1 MSTTT
6 YYTCFVQPEPTDGPA
21 PVYGVLTKR
30 ANGRLE
36 CVSRHATETE
46 AIRAAVDAR
55 LAYSPPGTT
64 ADIKGDTITIKFH
77 GTRKSLKLRI
87 VRDEGRTMIMMGDCM
102 LEIIEMQVPYA
113 VHSPAPLTE
122 DEQWQLRE
130 RPFAL
135 LQSVCLDYARLVLPP
150 QMVAVIEQVAA
161 GTLALDDAPHALGI
175 RGYVHQG
182 VDEHTG
188 EDDDPQWIDLTPQ
201 AIREDAH
208 RAELLLRAWAPCPG
222 YHPARAVRSVD
233 AEYKARIHQICAA
246 CIAALESDNGRSV

>member
-6 YYTCFVQPEPTDGPA
+6 YYTCFVQAEPADGPA
-21 PVYGVLTKR
+21 PVYGVLTMR
-30 ANGRLE
+30 VNGRLE

-55 LAYSPPGTT
+55 LAHSPPGTT
-64 ADIKGDTITIKFH
+64 ADIKGDTITIKFR

-87 VRDEGRTMIMMGDCM
+87 VRDEGRTMIMMGDRV

-113 VHSPAPLTE
+113 VHSPAPLTQ

-150 QMVAVIEQVAA
+150 QMVSVIEQVAA

-175 RGYVHQG
+175 RGYIARG

-188 EDDDPQWIDLTPQ
+188 EQDDPQWIDLTPQ
-201 AIREDAH
+201 EIRQDAH
-208 RAELLLRAWAPCPG
+208 RAAQLLRAWAPCPG
-222 YHPARAVRSVD
+222 YHPVKGVRDVD
-233 AEYKARIHQICAA
+233 AEYKARIRQICAA
-246 CIAALESDNGRSV
+246 CMAALESDNGRSV